1 MGELAIVFGVCLVC
15 EGVVSLLPFAFPASV
30 LSMLVLLGLLLSG
43 ILKERHIGRVCTFF
57 VGNMAFFFLPS
68 CVGLLEHWG
77 TLSAVLIPFFIVSAL
92 TTPLVYAV
100 TAWTIQLLMA
110 RRNRKEETKGPMSSS
125 PPPSLALCSAV
136 WPGAWDFGFR
146 KRPVWSCSTL

>member
-1 MGELAIVFGVCLVC
+1 MSVMGELAIVFGVCLLC

-43 ILKERHIGRVCTFF
+43 ILKKEHIGRVCAFF

-77 TLSAVLIPFFIVSAL
+77 TLSAVLLPFFAVAIL
-92 TTPLVYAV
+92 TTPIVYAV
-100 TAWTIQLLMA
+100 TAWTVQLLMV
-110 RRNRKEETKGPMSSS
+110 RRKKKEEMK
-125 PPPSLALCSAV
+125 
-136 WPGAWDFGFR
+136 
-146 KRPVWSCSTL
+146 

>member
-1 MGELAIVFGVCLVC
+1 MGEIAIVFGICLLC
-15 EGVVSLLPFAFPASV
+15 EGAVSLLPFTFPASV

-43 ILKERHIGRVCTFF
+43 LLKKEHIGRVSAFF

-77 TLSAVLIPFFIVSAL
+77 TLSAVLLPFFAIAVL
-92 TTPLVYAV
+92 TTPLVYAA

-110 RRNRKEETKGPMSSS
+110 RRRRREAQK
-125 PPPSLALCSAV
+125 
-136 WPGAWDFGFR
+136 
-146 KRPVWSCSTL
+146 

>member
-1 MGELAIVFGVCLVC
+1 MGELAIVFGVCLLC

-43 ILKERHIGRVCTFF
+43 ILKKEHIRRVCAFF

-77 TLSAVLIPFFIVSAL
+77 TLSAVLLPFFAVAIL
-92 TTPLVYAV
+92 TTPIVYAV
-100 TAWTIQLLMA
+100 TAWTVQLLMV
-110 RRNRKEETKGPMSSS
+110 RRKKKEEMK
-125 PPPSLALCSAV
+125 
-136 WPGAWDFGFR
+136 
-146 KRPVWSCSTL
+146 

>member
-1 MGELAIVFGVCLVC
+1 MSIMGELAIVFGVCLVC

-43 ILKERHIGRVCTFF
+43 VLKKEHINRVCAFF

-77 TLSAVLIPFFIVSAL
+77 TLYTVLLPFFAVAVL
-92 TTPLVYAV
+92 TTPIVYAV
-100 TAWTIQLLMA
+100 TAWTVQLLMA
-110 RRNRKEETKGPMSSS
+110 RRRKKEESK
-125 PPPSLALCSAV
+125 
-136 WPGAWDFGFR
+136 
-146 KRPVWSCSTL
+146 